1 VATFTWTGQG
11 KHGAW
16 SARGNWSPH
25 GGPPGAGDL
34 ALFDTGID
42 SAVTGDATV
51 GGIEFL
57 GVQTLGFAGAIT
69 AEGLAGLPYAVTI
82 GLNAQIA
89 FGAGASLTA
98 PSLEV
103 GVDGGSSTLTMSGAA
118 LTTSQ
123 AVIGGD
129 SVSQGVV
136 SIENALWSDAKSLV
150 IGSTGFG
157 ALSMGPGADVF
168 VGVGGKVPG
177 NVVIGAHRGAQGSLD
192 LNGGAY
198 MFITGNMAIG
208 GALGAASHGVGQ
220 VNVGPNSVLDALSGT
235 ISVNDGS
242 SVGLATGY
250 FNADLL
256 NVAQGALIE
265 GSGRIIASS
274 LLQNNGEIRASGFL
288 DIAGPVQGSGVLEIG
303 AGSTLYLEQSVLQQA
318 SISFLGSGGELGL
331 DEFVSVA
338 APVEGFGV
346 GDSIAAAFVDN
357 VSWDQSSGILTL
369 MSGGSADGTL
379 ALTGDFSQ
387 DVFKVHEVGSVGT
400 ITVAAAHI

>member
-1 VATFTWTGQG
+1 MATFTWTGHG
-11 KHGAW
+11 KHSGWA
-16 SARGNWSPH
+16 ARGNWSPG

-34 ALFDTGID
+34 ALFDTGIN
-42 SAVTGDATV
+42 SAVIGDATV

-57 GVQTLGFAGAIT
+57 GAQTVSFAGAIT
-69 AEGLAGLPYAVTI
+69 AEGLAGLPYAVTV

-103 GVDGGSSTLTMSGAA
+103 GVGGGSSTLTMAGAA
-118 LTTSQ
+118 LTTTR

-129 SVSQGVV
+129 KVSQGVV
-136 SIENALWSDAKSLV
+136 SIDHAEWSDAKSLV
-150 IGSTGFG
+150 IGSMGFG
-157 ALSMGPGADVF
+157 ALSLGAGADVF
-168 VGVGGKVPG
+168 VGVGGTVPG
-177 NVVIGAHRGAQGSLD
+177 NVEIGVHRGADGSLD

-198 MFITGNMAIG
+198 MYITGNLAIG

-235 ISVNDGS
+235 ITVNDGS

-250 FNADLL
+250 FNAGLL

-274 LLQNNGEIRASGFL
+274 LLENNGEIRASGFL
-288 DIAGPVQGSGVLEIG
+288 DIAGPVQGNGVLEIG
-303 AGSTLYLEQSVLQQA
+303 ADSALYLEQSVLQQA
-318 SISFLGSGGELGL
+318 SISFLGGGGELGL
-331 DEFVSVA
+331 DQFVSVA

-357 VSWDQSSGILTL
+357 VSWDQSTGILTL
-369 MSGGSADGTL
+369 MTGDSVDGTL

-400 ITVAAAHI
+400 ITVVAGHI